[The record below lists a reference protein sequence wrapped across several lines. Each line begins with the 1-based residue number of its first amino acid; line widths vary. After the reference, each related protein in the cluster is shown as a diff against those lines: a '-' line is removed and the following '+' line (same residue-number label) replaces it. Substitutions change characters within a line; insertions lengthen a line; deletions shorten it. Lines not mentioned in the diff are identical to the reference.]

1 MLGQGG
7 FGRVIEVTR
16 ADTGDRFAMKAILK
30 QGSASASTNA
40 KVGLHSNRLL
50 ANPNPNPNPNPNAHH

>member
-16 ADTGDRFAMKAILK
+16 ADTGDRFAMKSILK

-40 KVGLHSNRLL
+40 KVALHSN
-50 ANPNPNPNPNPNAHH
+50 PSPSPSPSPSPDTD